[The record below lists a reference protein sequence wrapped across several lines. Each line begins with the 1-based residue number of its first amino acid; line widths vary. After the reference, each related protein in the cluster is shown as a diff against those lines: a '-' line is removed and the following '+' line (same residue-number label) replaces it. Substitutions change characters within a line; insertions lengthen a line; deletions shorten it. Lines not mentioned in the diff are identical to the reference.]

1 MTPVPPEVRRR
12 LAAETVQLWSSDGV
26 VDLAI
31 GQPQDAILPTAMLDA
46 ALARAGGRSIRY
58 AWQYGH
64 ERGDGILRTEL
75 ADFLEPRYGCPVDP
89 DLMLVTNGNSQAIDL
104 CCGVLGSPGATVF
117 VEEPSYHL
125 AMQIFRD
132 HHLQLVG
139 IPVDEHGLSIEAL
152 EDELTRHRPAFLY
165 TIPAAQ
171 NPTGATLPSDR
182 RRRLVQLAQQHGF
195 LVVADEVYHLL
206 RYTTDGPGPAAGSTA
221 SGPEP
226 MAAYVDS
233 GVVLSLGTFSK
244 ILAPGLRL
252 GWIQAARPLLE
263 RLEGRG
269 FIISGGGLNPV
280 PAAVVAQVL
289 ADGSAAQYLESL
301 LDLFRGRVERMDAGL
316 RAVLP
321 DDVRWA
327 TPDGGYF
334 FWLRFPDDVDT
345 AALLP
350 KARELGVGY
359 APGPRFS
366 SRGGLTHHLRLSY
379 AYYGDEQ
386 LAAAVQAL
394 GHVFG

>member
-1 MTPVPPEVRRR
+1 VPVPPEVRRR
-12 LAAETVQLWSSDGV
+12 LAAETVQAWSADGV
-26 VDLAI
+26 TDLAI
-31 GQPQDAILPTAMLDA
+31 GQPQDAILPVAMLDA
-46 ALARAGGRSIRY
+46 ALARAGRDGIRY

-64 ERGDGILRTEL
+64 ERGDGILRAEL

-89 DLMLVTNGNSQAIDL
+89 DLMFVTNGNSQAIDL
-104 CCGVLGSPGATVF
+104 CCGALAAPGDVVL

-132 HHLQLVG
+132 HHLRPVG
-139 IPVDEHGLSIEAL
+139 IPVDADGLSIEAL

-182 RRRLVQLAQQHGF
+182 RRRLVELAQQHGF

-206 RYTTDGPGPAAGSTA
+206 QYGDA
-221 SGPEP
+221 GPEP

-252 GWIQAARPLLE
+252 GWVQAARPLVE
-263 RLEGRG
+263 RLEARG
-269 FIISGGGLNPV
+269 FVVSGGGLNPV
-280 PAAVVAQVL
+280 PAAVVARVL
-289 ADGSAAQYLESL
+289 ADRSAGEYLDSL
-301 LDLFRGRVERMDAGL
+301 LPLFRGRVERMDAGL
-316 RAVLP
+316 RAALP
-321 DDVRWA
+321 DDVHWS

-334 FWLRFPDDVDT
+334 FWLRFPDGVDT

-366 SRGGLTHHLRLSY
+366 SRGGLTSHLRLSF

-386 LAAAVQAL
+386 LAAAVEAL
-394 GHVFG
+394 GRAFA

>member
-1 MTPVPPEVRRR
+1 MTPVPPEVRQR
-12 LAAETVQLWSSDGV
+12 LAAETVQLWSPDDV

-31 GQPQDAILPTAMLDA
+31 GQPQDAILPVEMMDA
-46 ALARAGGRSIRY
+46 ALERAGRNGIRY

-64 ERGDGILRTEL
+64 ERGDGLLRAEL
-75 ADFLEPRYGCPVDP
+75 ADFLEPRYGCSVDP
-89 DLMLVTNGNSQAIDL
+89 DLMFVTNGNSQGIDL
-104 CCGVLGSPGATVF
+104 CCGVLGSPGDVVF

-125 AMQIFRD
+125 AKQIFRD
-132 HHLQLVG
+132 HRLQPIG

-152 EDELTRHRPAFLY
+152 QDELTRHRPTFLY
-165 TIPAAQ
+165 TIPAGQ
-171 NPTGATLPSDR
+171 NPTGATLPTDR
-182 RRRLVQLAQQHGF
+182 RRRLVELAQQHGF

-206 RYTTDGPGPAAGSTA
+206 QYGTA
-221 SGPEP
+221 GPEP

-252 GWIQAARPLLE
+252 GWIQAARPLVE
-263 RLEGRG
+263 RLESRG
-269 FIISGGGLNPV
+269 VLISGGGLSPV
-280 PAAVVAQVL
+280 PAAVVSQVL
-289 ADGSAAQYLESL
+289 ADGSAGRYLDSL
-301 LDLFRGRVERMDAGL
+301 LPLFRGRVARMDAGL

-321 DDVRWA
+321 DDVHWA
-327 TPDGGYF
+327 TPDCGYF
-334 FWLRFPDDVDT
+334 FWLRFPAGTDT

-366 SRGGLTHHLRLSY
+366 AHGGLADHLRLSY

-386 LAAAVQAL
+386 LAAGVEAL
-394 GHVFG
+394 GRVFA

>member
-1 MTPVPPEVRRR
+1 MAPVPPEVRQR
-12 LAAETVQLWSSDGV
+12 LAAETVQLWSSGDV

-46 ALARAGGRSIRY
+46 ALARAGADGIGY

-104 CCGVLGSPGATVF
+104 CCGVFAAPGDVVF

-139 IPVDEHGLSIEAL
+139 IPVDEDGLSIEAL
-152 EDELTRHRPAFLY
+152 QDALTRHRPAFLY

-182 RRRLVQLAQQHGF
+182 RRRLVELAQQHGF

-206 RYTTDGPGPAAGSTA
+206 QYSTAGPGPAADGPA
-221 SGPEP
+221 AGPEP

-252 GWIQAARPLLE
+252 GWIQAARPLVE
-263 RLEGRG
+263 RLEARG
-269 FIISGGGLNPV
+269 FIISGGGLNPA
-280 PAAVVAQVL
+280 PAAVVARVL
-289 ADGSAAQYLESL
+289 ADGSAADYLASL
-301 LDLFRGRVERMDAGL
+301 LPLFRGRVERMDAGL

-321 DDVRWA
+321 ADVHWR
-327 TPDGGYF
+327 TPTGGYF
-334 FWLRFPDDVDT
+334 FWLRFPPGVDT

-359 APGPRFS
+359 APGSRFS
-366 SRGGLTHHLRLSY
+366 ADGGLADHLRLSF

-394 GHVFG
+394 GRAFA